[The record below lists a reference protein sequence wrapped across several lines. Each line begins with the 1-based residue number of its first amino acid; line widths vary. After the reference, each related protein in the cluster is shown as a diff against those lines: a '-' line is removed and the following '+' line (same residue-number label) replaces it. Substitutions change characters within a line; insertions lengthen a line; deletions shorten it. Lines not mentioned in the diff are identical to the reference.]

1 MWSWLSAN
9 HLIWLAIALFF
20 VLVLARP
27 WHLMALEEGWV
38 DASASGSDSVS
49 VDASG
54 SNAAMAALTTE
65 YGKFQQWQ
73 SDFCTTWMDVVQKAQ
88 KADQNTQSQED
99 YIQSLEAKNATQLY
113 RCSPTWPTKVPDL
126 IFITQNMPKD
136 ASIFKSTIAFMK
148 TETDTIKANTTAA
161 LAAGKKEGFVGD
173 GDVANSDANPNANTI
188 QPTCQVGTD
197 RLTCIIP
204 LGPGLMPMPAPSPQ
218 LLASQLANL
227 NSEIAQL
234 QPQYLQV
241 KSNIADLNTY
251 VNKVQS
257 GEIFK
262 GVLSNSS

>member
-38 DASASGSDSVS
+38 DASG
-49 VDASG
+49 DASG
-54 SNAAMAALTTE
+54 SNAAAMAALTTE

-73 SDFCTTWMDVVQKAQ
+73 SDFCSTWMDVVQKAQ

-126 IFITQNMPKD
+126 IFIAQNMPKD

-161 LAAGKKEGFVGD
+161 LAAGKKEGFV
-173 GDVANSDANPNANTI
+173 ANANANPNANANI

-218 LLASQLANL
+218 LLATQLANL